1 MCLIYAILQVI
12 ITSALIEDKLLLI
25 GSYKKTKVNFWK
37 NYTSTKIYLH
47 ATNILVTNRKF
58 DCFTKLIRRNFE
70 DEKPFE
76 LNTVAK
82 PEKIKEL
89 RKQITAQMAP
99 SWLYKKKSYIHIE
112 HLIVVM
118 YISYATLVLF
128 WDVLASYELLTNPSK
143 CLWYSDVE

>member
-76 LNTVAK
+76 LNTVAT

-99 SWLYKKKSYIHIE
+99 SWLYKKKKLHTYRTSYC
-112 HLIVVM
+112 
-118 YISYATLVLF
+118 SYV
-128 WDVLASYELLTNPSK
+128 YLL
-143 CLWYSDVE
+143 CYFGALLGCFG